1 MIKGELMNQYDKYG
15 DNGVYIVSVY
25 QVISGTD
32 EEIAAYSEN
41 RFDSAAEADVECP
54 VDENGTP
61 LFYVVGSYGDVINI
75 VPGKVR
81 DRVTKELVDGYRAR
95 NTEDFRIRE
104 AAIRRSMAP
113 APVRKAV
120 LKVTSVKKED
130 AEF

>member
-1 MIKGELMNQYDKYG
+1 MIKGELINQYDKYG
-15 DNGVYIVSVY
+15 DNGVYTISVY

-32 EEIAAYSEN
+32 DEIAAYSES
-41 RFDSAAEADVECP
+41 RFESAAEADAECP

-61 LFYVVGSYGDVINI
+61 LFYVVGSYGDVISI
-75 VPGKVR
+75 VPCKVR

-113 APVRKAV
+113 AHARKPVVAV
-120 LKVTSVKKED
+120 KKVTKED

>member
-1 MIKGELMNQYDKYG
+1 MIKGELINTYEKYG
-15 DNGVYIVSVY
+15 DNGAYIVSVY
-25 QVISGTD
+25 QVIGGSN
-32 EEIAAYSEN
+32 EEIAAYSES
-41 RFDSAAEADVECP
+41 RFDSAAEADTECP

-61 LFYVVGSYGDVINI
+61 LFYVVGSYGDVISI

-81 DRVTKELVDGYRAR
+81 DRITKELVDGYRAR

-104 AAIRRSMAP
+104 SVVRRSMAP

-120 LKVTSVKKED
+120 LSVKKVTKED

>member
-1 MIKGELMNQYDKYG
+1 MIKGELINQYDKYG
-15 DNGVYIVSVY
+15 DNGVYTISVY

-32 EEIAAYSEN
+32 DEIAAYSES
-41 RFDSAAEADVECP
+41 RFESAAEADTECP

-113 APVRKAV
+113 APARKPVVAV
-120 LKVTSVKKED
+120 KKVTKED

>member
-1 MIKGELMNQYDKYG
+1 MIKGELINQYDKYG
-15 DNGVYIVSVY
+15 DNGVYTISVY

-32 EEIAAYSEN
+32 DEIAAYSES
-41 RFDSAAEADVECP
+41 RFDSAEEAEVECP

-61 LFYVVGSYGDVINI
+61 LFYVVGSYGDVISI

-113 APVRKAV
+113 APARKPVVAV
-120 LKVTSVKKED
+120 KKVTKED

>member
-1 MIKGELMNQYDKYG
+1 MIKGELINQYDKYG
-15 DNGVYIVSVY
+15 DNGVYTINVY
-25 QVISGTD
+25 QVIGGSN
-32 EEIAAYSEN
+32 EEIAAYSES
-41 RFDSAAEADVECP
+41 RFDSAAEADTECP

-61 LFYVVGSYGDVINI
+61 LFYVVGTYGDVINI

-104 AAIRRSMAP
+104 SVVRRSMAP
-113 APVRKAV
+113 APARKPVVAV
-120 LKVTSVKKED
+120 KKVTKED

>member
-1 MIKGELMNQYDKYG
+1 MIKGELINQYDKYG
-15 DNGVYIVSVY
+15 DNGVYTINVY

-32 EEIAAYSEN
+32 EEIAAYSES
-41 RFDSAAEADVECP
+41 RFESAAEADTECP

-61 LFYVVGSYGDVINI
+61 LFYVVGTYGDVISI

-104 AAIRRSMAP
+104 SVVRRSMAP
-113 APVRKAV
+113 APARKPVVAV
-120 LKVTSVKKED
+120 KKVTKED

>member
-1 MIKGELMNQYDKYG
+1 MIKGELINQYDKYG
-15 DNGVYIVSVY
+15 DNGVYTVNVY

-32 EEIAAYSEN
+32 DEIAAYSES
-41 RFDSAAEADVECP
+41 RLDSAEEAGVECP

-61 LFYVVGSYGDVINI
+61 LFYVVGSYGDVISI

-81 DRVTKELVDGYRAR
+81 DRITKELVDGYRAR

-104 AAIRRSMAP
+104 SVVRRSMAP

-120 LKVTSVKKED
+120 LSVKKVTKED